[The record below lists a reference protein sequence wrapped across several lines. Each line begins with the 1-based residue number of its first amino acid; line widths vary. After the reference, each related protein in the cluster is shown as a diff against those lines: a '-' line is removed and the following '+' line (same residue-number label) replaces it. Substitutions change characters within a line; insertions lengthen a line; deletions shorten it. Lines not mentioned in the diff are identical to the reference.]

1 MDLREH
7 KCSDHSHPLSLKPI
21 SLGSI
26 HGLIYFKSSEE
37 SIKPIQKWGMGMRGQ
52 KLNSGRWRYK
62 DGSQTDTGREP
73 ERRAQQG
80 K

>member
-1 MDLREH
+1 MNLREH
-7 KCSDHSHPLSLKPI
+7 KCSDHSHPLSLNPI

-26 HGLIYFKSSEE
+26 CGLIDFKGYEE
-37 SIKPIQKWGMGMRGQ
+37 SIKPIQKWGMGMHGQ

-62 DGSQTDTGREP
+62 DGNQTDMGREP